1 MANDQAEVG
10 LPAGVGS
17 GWAGRQSDSP
27 EGSRFRPHCELVC
40 TQKRDGR
47 GEKGRGRRGRKGEEM
62 KERRERKERKVEG
75 LSLPCLLDNWILQD
89 GSHGLLMKQNMYT
102 IHQTK
107 LLAAKVEPTFWVHS
121 QPFIQI

>member
-17 GWAGRQSDSP
+17 GWVGRQSDSP
-27 EGSRFRPHCELVC
+27 EGSRFPPHCELVC

-62 KERRERKERKVEG
+62 KERRERKAEG

>member
-107 LLAAKVEPTFWVHS
+107 LLAVKVERVHS
-121 QPFIQI
+121 QSFIQI